1 MTDGLLRHPFLRR
14 VPLLLLV
21 VAGGFLWRSELFPQP
36 HTLLWELPPSVEVT
50 RAEVQL
56 WKGSALVAR
65 AEWPSSP
72 PSPLVLRLQLR
83 AGSYRA
89 WSFLEFADGRTG
101 QQTQLVE
108 LGPQETVRLSL
119 RPR

>member
-14 VPLLLLV
+14 APLLLLV
-21 VAGGFLWRSELFPQP
+21 VAGVFLWRSELFPQP
-36 HTLLWELPPSVEVT
+36 HTLVWELPPSVEVT

-56 WKGSALVAR
+56 WRGSALMAR

-72 PSPLVLRLQLR
+72 QSPLVQELQLR
-83 AGSYRA
+83 AGAYRTLT
-89 WSFLEFADGRTG
+89 FLEFADGRTERH
-101 QQTQLVE
+101 TQLVE
-108 LGPQETVRLSL
+108 LGREKTLHLSL